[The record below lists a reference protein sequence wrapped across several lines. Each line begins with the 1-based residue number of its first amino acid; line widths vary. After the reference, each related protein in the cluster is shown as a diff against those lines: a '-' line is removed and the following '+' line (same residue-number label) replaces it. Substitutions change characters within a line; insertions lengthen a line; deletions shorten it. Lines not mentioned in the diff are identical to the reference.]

1 MTLSVLMTTE
11 GTYPYGAGG
20 VSTWCDALL
29 RNTPDI
35 RWTLL
40 PLMMNPHIEQKFD
53 PPDNV
58 RRIINVPL
66 WGIEEPSEFSPD
78 IPFAQLY
85 DRKRRTTPEAIEG
98 RFVPL
103 LRELVRIIL
112 SDPGDSPSLGRVF
125 VGLEDYFRTYDYNET
140 FKSRPAWDAFRK
152 DVEHGSRALLERHP
166 RPGPEHQLPS
176 IFDVTESLRWLYHFL
191 VILNVR
197 VPKTSVTHA
206 TAAAFCGIPCIT
218 AKVRHGIPMILT
230 EHGVYLREQ
239 YLFLSRFRRLFFC
252 KQFLLNLIT
261 AVVRANYH
269 FADVVAPVCHYNTRW
284 EVAHATP
291 PQKIRVIYNGVD
303 PEHFVASPKLAGEPH
318 VVATARI
325 DPLKDIE
332 TLLRV
337 AARLKQSHSRVKFT
351 VFGAIADEPYYR
363 RCLAVRKHLGV
374 EDTVSLGTTADD
386 VVAAY
391 RDADIVLL
399 TSISEAFPYSVIEAM
414 SCEKAVVASDVGGVG
429 EALEGCGVLVKPRD
443 DEHFA
448 AEVAKLLD
456 NNALRLR
463 LGAKARA
470 RVLEEFR
477 LDHSIGRYL
486 DLYQDLGNRPPRG
499 EA

>member
-1 MTLSVLMTTE
+1 MTTE
-11 GTYPYGAGG
+11 GTYPYSAGG

-29 RNTPDI
+29 RNTPDV

-53 PPDNV
+53 PPSNV
-58 RRIINVPL
+58 RKIINVPL
-66 WGIEEPSEFSPD
+66 WGIEEPSEFSGD
-78 IPFAQLY
+78 IPFGQLY
-85 DRKRRTTPEAIEG
+85 DRKRRTSEEVIE
-98 RFVPL
+98 REFLPTFRDL
-103 LRELVRIIL
+103 LRVICA
-112 SDPGDSPSLGRVF
+112 DPGDSPTLGRVF
-125 VGLEDYFRTYDYNET
+125 VQLEDYFRRHDYNET
-140 FKSRPAWDAFRK
+140 FKSRSVWLAFK
-152 DVEHGSRALLERHP
+152 QDVEEYARVLSTRNA
-166 RPGPEHQLPS
+166 RPGPEHQMPS
-176 IFDVTESLRWLYHFL
+176 IFDLTECLRWLYHFL
-191 VILNVR
+191 IVLNVR
-197 VPKTSVTHA
+197 VPKTSVTHS

-218 AKVRHGIPMILT
+218 ARVRHGTPMILT

-261 AVVRANYH
+261 AVVRANY
-269 FADVVAPVCHYNTRW
+269 FYADVVAPVCHYNTRW

-291 PQKIRVIYNGVD
+291 QQKIRVIHNGVD
-303 PEHFVASPKLAGEPH
+303 PDFFAASPKLHGDQH

-337 AARLKQSHSRVKFT
+337 AARMKPTHPRLKFT
-351 VFGAIADEPYYR
+351 VYGAVADEAYYR
-363 RCLAVRKHLGV
+363 RCLALRSHLGV
-374 EDTVSLGTTADD
+374 DDMVTIGSATTD
-386 VVAAY
+386 VVSAY
-391 RDADIVLL
+391 RDADVVLL

-443 DEHFA
+443 DERFA

-456 NNALRLR
+456 NHQLRLR

-470 RVLEEFR
+470 RVLEEFQ
-477 LDHSIGRYL
+477 LDHTIGKYL
-486 DLYQDLGNRPPRG
+486 ELYRSL
-499 EA
+499 AA